1 MSDPKCARMML
12 DSAEKDLRSMRLLE
26 DEGPEE
32 SFGFHLQQAGEKA
45 LKAWIAIL
53 GGLYELTHS
62 LETLL
67 EQLDGCGAD
76 EADVAGFR
84 ELAGYTP
91 YAVEFRYQGVD
102 EDTEP
107 IDRASAIAL
116 ATALLGHVRTELATV
131 EEKRSEDG

>member
-12 DSAEKDLRSMRLLE
+12 DSAEKDLRSLRLLE

-67 EQLDGCGAD
+67 EQLDQCGAD
-76 EADVAGFR
+76 APDVDRFRGIAGF
-84 ELAGYTP
+84 TP

-107 IDRASAIAL
+107 IDREAAIVL
-116 ATALLGHVRTELATV
+116 VGDLLNHVGAKLGDW
-131 EEKRSEDG
+131 EE

>member
-12 DSAEKDLRSMRLLE
+12 DSAERDLRSMRLLA

-45 LKAWIAIL
+45 LKAWIAVL
-53 GGLYELTHS
+53 GGLYELTHT

-67 EQLDGCGAD
+67 EQLDECGAD
-76 EADVAGFR
+76 EVDVDRFR
-84 ELAGYTP
+84 GLAGYTP

-107 IDRASAIAL
+107 IDREAAIVL
-116 ATALLGHVRTELATV
+116 VDELLNHVGAELGKA
-131 EEKRSEDG
+131 EE